1 MHILKGM
8 GDYFALDIG
17 TKAVRVVQ
25 LADQGNDTWS
35 LLHVGYLAVDPHTIA
50 SDSDES
56 RRKLGQAIKA
66 VVTQAGISATD
77 CALAL
82 ESSKT
87 FTTMIQLPKMTD
99 SERAGTLKYQADKYI
114 PMPLDDAKIDWAVL
128 GDYPNDT
135 TQDEVLLA
143 SVAQEYVERLVDMV
157 DSLGFNVIAAEPSPI
172 ATIRSVLPAG
182 VKGVRMVIDLGE
194 RSTDVIVTI
203 DGSPRLVRTLPVGFQ
218 ALIRSIAQTL
228 NTKEDQAQQ
237 FLLKFGLDKERL
249 EGQVY
254 GALQLPLENFIA
266 ELNKS
271 IHFLQTKYKDVSVE
285 MIHTVGYAA
294 TIPLLS
300 EYIAE
305 NVNIPVQITS
315 PWQKISIPDSERERM
330 AAVEYEFATVVGL
343 AQRAVK

>member
-17 TKAVRVVQ
+17 TKAIRVVQ

-56 RRKLGQAIKA
+56 RRKLGQAIKS

-77 CALAL
+77 CVLGL

-87 FTTMIQLPKMTD
+87 FTTMIQLPKMTAE
-99 SERAGTLKYQADKYI
+99 ERSSTLKYQADKYI

-128 GDYPNDT
+128 GDAPDDA

-143 SVAQEYVERLVDMV
+143 SVTQEYVERIVDMV
-157 DSLGFNVIAAEPSPI
+157 DSLGLNVIAAEPSPI
-172 ATIRSVLPAG
+172 ATIRSVLPAAA
-182 VKGVRMVIDLGE
+182 KGERMVIDLGE
-194 RSTDVIVTI
+194 RSTDIVMTI
-203 DGSPRLVRTLPVGFQ
+203 DNTPRLVRTLPIGFQ
-218 ALIRSIAQTL
+218 ALVRSISQAL

-237 FLLKFGLDKERL
+237 FLLKFGLEKERL

-254 GALQLPLENFIA
+254 TALQSSLENFIA

-271 IHFLQTKYKDVSVE
+271 IHFLQTKYPNVTVE

-294 TIPLLS
+294 TIPLFS

-305 NVNIPVQITS
+305 KLAIPVQVTS
-315 PWQKISIPDSERERM
+315 PWQKVSIPDSERQRM
-330 AAVEYEFATVVGL
+330 AAVEYEFATVIGL
-343 AQRAVK
+343 AQRVIK